1 MEIGPLLKVSFE
13 SMKKPG
19 IKLTTP
25 GLQVRGFSN
34 LPWRILQNLRI
45 NDEVDP
51 RFLNIIFDG
60 KSQISQS
67 LLSALG

>member
-13 SMKKPG
+13 SMKKPR
-19 IKLTTP
+19 IKLTAP